1 MRKTEGVKS
10 NGRSPTPE
18 GKIPPAQDVFAPGA
32 TIGILG
38 SGQLGRMSAMAAKSM
53 GYGVVIYD
61 EVKDGPAASCADL
74 TITAPFDDQ
83 KALAR
88 FARGVDVVTVEFE
101 NIPVS
106 VLEFLESRVPV
117 RPSASVVR
125 ICQDRVLEKEFLLKN
140 GFPVAPFRVI
150 TSAAELE
157 AGMAELNAPSILKT
171 AALGYDGKGQISLA
185 PGDSA
190 QVVWAMLGAPRA
202 VLEQRISFA
211 SEASVICARSVGGET
226 ACFPVQE
233 NVHTNGI
240 LDVTVAPAPL
250 DQAVAAKAVEI
261 ASAIAE
267 KLGVIGLITVELFVL
282 ADGSLIVNELAPRP
296 HNSGHHTL
304 ETAVTSQF
312 AQHVRAVCGLPLGS
326 VELRSHGVMINLL
339 GDLWSGGEPDWALLL
354 REHGLFLHLYGKSG
368 AKPGR
373 KMGHATLLG
382 EGTEA
387 RDRALA
393 LRERVVRKK
402 D

>member
-1 MRKTEGVKS
+1 
-10 NGRSPTPE
+10 
-18 GKIPPAQDVFAPGA
+18 
-32 TIGILG
+32 
-38 SGQLGRMSAMAAKSM
+38 MAAKSM

-61 EVKDGPAASCADL
+61 EVKDGPASSCADL
-74 TITAPFDDQ
+74 SITAPFSDQ
-83 KALAR
+83 EALAR
-88 FARGVDVVTVEFE
+88 FARAVDVVTVEFE

-106 VLEFLESRVPV
+106 VLEYLEPRVPV
-117 RPSASVVR
+117 RPSASVIR
-125 ICQDRVLEKEFLLKN
+125 ICQDRVLEKEFLRNN

-150 TSAAELE
+150 TTAAELA
-157 AGMAELNAPSILKT
+157 AGIEEINAPSILKT

-190 QVVWAMLGAPRA
+190 EVIWAMLGAPRA
-202 VLEQRISFA
+202 VLEQRITFA
-211 SEASVICARSVGGET
+211 SEASVICARSANGES
-226 ACFPVQE
+226 ACFPVQA

-250 DQAVAAKAVEI
+250 DASVAAKAVEV
-261 ASAIAE
+261 ATAIAE

-282 ADGSLIVNELAPRP
+282 EDGSLMVNELAPRP

-326 VELRSHGVMINLL
+326 VTLRSPGVMVNLL
-339 GDLWSGGEPDWALLL
+339 GDLWSGGEPDWELFLS
-354 REHGLFLHLYGKSG
+354 EPGSFLHLYGKSE

-382 EGTEA
+382 EGSEA
-387 RDRALA
+387 RERAIT
-393 LRERVVRKK
+393 LRERVVRQK